1 MTKYRL
7 KDQELQRHLDS
18 ISDGDFSR
26 QIECNLRYI
35 KGRGTT
41 DADYRLFF
49 GELPGRY
56 EIVNRFSMLL
66 YEHEIEVF
74 EEYDPNDWNVYPDVT
89 PPEGVMMR
97 CIIKTPGRNLDGP
110 EPELPKI
117 CARTSGV
124 WDGRRWHFFG
134 HGDLRQGCTVEFRT
148 WE

>member
-7 KDQELQRHLDS
+7 KDQDLQRHLDA

-26 QIECNLRYI
+26 QIEGHLQNI

-134 HGDLRQGCTVEFRT
+134 HGDLREGCTVEFRT

>member
-7 KDQELQRHLDS
+7 KDRELQKKLDE

-26 QIECNLRYI
+26 QIEGNLQNI

-74 EEYDPNDWNVYPDVT
+74 EEYDPNDWNKFPEVT
-89 PPEGVMMR
+89 PPDGVLMR
-97 CIIKTPGRNLDGP
+97 VEIEYPDGDVSRACSIFKDEVWWEAVNG
-110 EPELPKI
+110 EPIDEEV
-117 CARTSGV
+117 TSIGKV
-124 WDGRRWHFFG
+124 KR
-134 HGDLRQGCTVEFRT
+134 FRP

>member
-7 KDQELQRHLDS
+7 KDQDLQRHLDA

-26 QIECNLRYI
+26 QIEGHLQNI
-35 KGRGTT
+35 KGLGTT

-56 EIVNRFSMLL
+56 EMVNRFSMLL

-74 EEYDPNDWNVYPDVT
+74 EEYDPNDWNSYPDVT
-89 PPEGVMMR
+89 PPEGVLMR
-97 CIIKTPGRNLDGP
+97 VETTTSSKFCGYYHTFAEGGCWCYQDGTVCS
-110 EPELPKI
+110 E
-117 CARTSGV
+117 ATSKS
-124 WDGRRWHFFG
+124 
-134 HGDLRQGCTVEFRT
+134 VERYRP

>member
-1 MTKYRL
+1 MSKYRL
-7 KDQELQRHLDS
+7 KNAELQRHLDA

-26 QIECNLRYI
+26 QIEGHLQNI

-97 CIIKTPGRNLDGP
+97 CIIKTPGRDLDGP

-134 HGDLRQGCTVEFRT
+134 HGDLREGCTVEFRT

>member
-7 KDQELQRHLDS
+7 KDQELQKHLDA

-26 QIECNLRYI
+26 QIEGNLQNI

-74 EEYDPNDWNVYPDVT
+74 EEYDPNDWNKFPEVT
-89 PPEGVMMR
+89 PPEGVLMR
-97 CIIKTPGRNLDGP
+97 VELETSDGDVYR
-110 EPELPKI
+110 K
-117 CARTSGV
+117 CAIFENGNWWTVNESTGKSGCLAIGV
-124 WDGRRWHFFG
+124 SSMRVKR
-134 HGDLRQGCTVEFRT
+134 FRP

>member
-7 KDQELQRHLDS
+7 KDQELQKKLDE

-26 QIECNLRYI
+26 QIEGNLQNI

-49 GELPGRY
+49 GELSGRY
-56 EIVNRFSMLL
+56 EIANRFSMLL

-74 EEYDPNDWNVYPDVT
+74 EEYDPNDWNNFPEVT
-89 PPEGVMMR
+89 PPEGVLMR
-97 CIIKTPGRNLDGP
+97 VETKTGRNFCGYYHIYEEGGCWCYNDGI
-110 EPELPKI
+110 LCPKAI
-117 CARTSGV
+117 SESVTR
-124 WDGRRWHFFG
+124 
-134 HGDLRQGCTVEFRT
+134 FRP

>member
-7 KDQELQRHLDS
+7 KDQELQKHLDA

-26 QIECNLRYI
+26 QIEGHLQHI

-74 EEYDPNDWNVYPDVT
+74 EEYDPNDWNSYPDVT
-89 PPEGVMMR
+89 PPEGVLMR
-97 CIIKTPGRNLDGP
+97 
-110 EPELPKI
+110 
-117 CARTSGV
+117 
-124 WDGRRWHFFG
+124 
-134 HGDLRQGCTVEFRT
+134 VEFEFEGILRRNCAIFENGAWYLT
-148 WE
+148 AEGKADYDRLTLDDVKRFRPWE

>member
-7 KDQELQRHLDS
+7 KDQELQKHLDA

-26 QIECNLRYI
+26 QIEGHLQNI

-134 HGDLRQGCTVEFRT
+134 HGDLREGCTVEFRT